1 MNFATRIPL
10 VLAFLIGIFVAAT
23 ALSAVLLGSLGDPW
37 LAMLAGLA
45 GLACLVAGVITWL
58 ILKSVQQ
65 PDLADL
71 DDIETPAHA
80 RRQAMVQTLP
90 EPELPAAYLE
100 AVMKGVAANRAAM
113 KARGSLLH

>member
-1 MNFATRIPL
+1 MNLANRIPL

-23 ALSAVLLGSLGDPW
+23 GLSAVLLGSLGDPW

-45 GLACLVAGVITWL
+45 GLACLVAGVISWL

-65 PDLADL
+65 PELAGL
-71 DDIETPAHA
+71 DVIEAPAPA
-80 RRQAMVQTLP
+80 PRQPRVQTLP
-90 EPELPAAYLE
+90 EPELPAAYVE

-113 KARGSLLH
+113 KSRGSLLH